1 MPVRRR
7 VTGVACHVALAMVL
21 VAGVSARGH
30 SQETF
35 ASGQNIAP
43 VFEGWEKNPDG
54 SFNLVFGYFNRN
66 WEEVL
71 DIPIGPNNRFEPG
84 LPDRGQPTRFY
95 PRRSQFVFRV
105 RVPADF
111 GRNELVWTLIA
122 NGKTERAYATL
133 IPEYFIDKLV
143 ISANY
148 GGAGPAGGGD
158 PALHRNEPPTLTV
171 DGEPTRRAKVG
182 VPVPLVATAHDDG
195 IPEPR
200 AMPPAIPGVTTFTPD
215 SATGLRV
222 LWFVYRGEGLVT
234 FAPDQILP
242 WEDIRNGANSPTA
255 PGWQTPPPPPGN
267 KWTTHVT
274 FGTAG
279 RYVLRCQAHDGA
291 LSVVKDVMIV
301 VTP

>member
-1 MPVRRR
+1 MTVSRHVP
-7 VTGVACHVALAMVL
+7 GIACHVAVAVVL
-21 VAGVSARGH
+21 LSVVSARAHG
-30 SQETF
+30 QETF

-43 VFEGWEKNPDG
+43 AFEGWEKNLDG

-71 DIPIGPNNRFEPG
+71 DIPIGPNNTVEPG
-84 LPDRGQPTRFY
+84 PPDRGQPTRFY
-95 PRRSQFVFRV
+95 PRRSRFVFRV

-111 GRNELVWTLIA
+111 GRNELVWTLTA

-143 ISANY
+143 ISANNGG
-148 GGAGPAGGGD
+148 GGAAGGGAA
-158 PALHRNEPPTLTV
+158 ALHRNEPPTLTIA
-171 DGEPTRRAKVG
+171 GEPTRTAKVG

-200 AMPPAIPGVTTFTPD
+200 AMPPAIPGVTTFSPD

-222 LWFVYRGEGLVT
+222 LWFVYRGAGAVT
-234 FAPDQILP
+234 FAPQQILP

-255 PGWQTPPPPPGN
+255 PGWRTPPPPPGN
-267 KWTTHVT
+267 KWIAHIT
-274 FGTAG
+274 FGTPG
-279 RYVLRCQAHDGA
+279 SYVLRCQAHDGA
-291 LSVVKDVMIV
+291 LSVVKEVTFV
-301 VTP
+301 VTS